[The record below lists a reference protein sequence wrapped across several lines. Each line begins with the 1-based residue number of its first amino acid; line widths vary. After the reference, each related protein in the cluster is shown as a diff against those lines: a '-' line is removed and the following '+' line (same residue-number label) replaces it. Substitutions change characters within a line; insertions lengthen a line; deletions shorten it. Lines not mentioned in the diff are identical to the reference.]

1 MGSSV
6 ISVGTRHVKVWRLEH
21 AESISPTKGRADALR
36 GLEMP
41 PSSPVPKAL
50 AGRNCLLGS
59 LMDAVFTTV
68 VAIANEKAILC
79 TENGDICLL
88 DDTDQNQR
96 IERLTRVDFRILCVS
111 VCKLQDTIVVAGS
124 EGRFKIISMD
134 ELEAYEDTTTSTKI
148 SITSNP
154 RADNAPRPLPDI
166 LAVGFLGQ
174 HRLVMMDASHTM
186 FLKDA
191 QNLDDNDQ
199 ATILKQIPAH
209 DSPILGVNALQ
220 RPNKRDADFLTW
232 SSQGT
237 ALFWAL
243 DGTCMGKLDLL
254 FSQEVSI
261 SDNDPNELKV
271 VRASLNLDCLIFGDK
286 YGNIG
291 LSLKSN
297 RPLRAHDGEVSDIC
311 ITQQDDGSG
320 LVASCGRDR
329 ALQLFHFESGVL
341 RHLQTMDDDHAASV
355 SSVAFLDDGSTLMS
369 ASADRTVVIR
379 TIATVK
385 ERMAAIPVKVL
396 TLKSSPVAF
405 APMPREPEKLVISTM
420 DRQILYFNMRSGQ
433 LLQSYKATDVACRES
448 VMISSMV
455 VQVLNDEAIQ
465 APVIFGC
472 VFSRPNFP
480 FCRLMWNDSLRLSPR
495 RKADSRYFC

>member
-68 VAIANEKAILC
+68 VAIAHEKAILC
-79 TENGDICLL
+79 TEHGDICLL

-96 IERLTRVDFRILCVS
+96 IEKLTSVDFKILCVS
-111 VCKLQDTIVVAGS
+111 VCQLRDTIIVAGS

-134 ELEAYEDTTTSTKI
+134 ELEKHEDTTTSKI
-148 SITSNP
+148 SFVSSSSVG
-154 RADNAPRPLPDI
+154 NAPRPLSDI

-174 HRLVMMDASHTM
+174 DRLVMMDASHTM
-186 FLKDA
+186 FLRDA
-191 QNLDDNDQ
+191 QNLDNDQ
-199 ATILKQIPAH
+199 ATILKEIAAH
-209 DSPILGVNALQ
+209 DSPILGINALQ

-237 ALFWAL
+237 ARFWAL
-243 DGTCMGKLDLL
+243 DGTCTCKLEIPL
-254 FSQEVSI
+254 SQEFSS

-271 VRASLNLDCLIFGDK
+271 VRPSLNLDCLIFGDK
-286 YGNIG
+286 YGNVG
-291 LSLKSN
+291 LSLKSS
-297 RPLRAHDGEVSDIC
+297 RLLKAHEGEVSDIC
-311 ITQQDDGSG
+311 ITQQDEGTG

-329 ALQLFHFESGVL
+329 NLQLFQLESGVL
-341 RHLQTMDDDHAASV
+341 SHLQTMDDDHAASV
-355 SSVAFLDDGSTLMS
+355 SSVMFLDHGSTLIS

-379 TIATVK
+379 TIASVK
-385 ERMAAIPVKVL
+385 ERIAAIPVKVL
-396 TLKSSPVAF
+396 TLKSSPLAF
-405 APMPREPEKLVISTM
+405 APMPREPEKVVISTM
-420 DRQILYFNMRSGQ
+420 DRQILCFNMRTGQ
-433 LLQSYKATDVACRES
+433 FIQGYKASDAACRES
-448 VMISSMV
+448 VTVSSMV
-455 VQVLNDEAIQ
+455 VQTLDGGTIQ

-472 VFSRPNFP
+472 VSSVPGSP
-480 FCRLMWNDSLRLSPR
+480 FCCPVRNNTRTFTL
-495 RKADSRYFC
+495 